1 MSNCIFPKTSRSD
14 IVNFVESTIP
24 QMIAKKVN
32 IDKYKE
38 IYKKY
43 NKYDMLYENATQ
55 VLIISY
61 LITAVIALF
70 VANDSDEMTFLINLI
85 PYFIFIAVLTI
96 IYFILMLYFKCQ
108 YNKYYKQYLT
118 IKQPILELFEDRLY
132 INNSELVFASL
143 LEPEHITNKDTIS
156 GFESIFIIDKIKHIL
171 ESVNNDDT
179 ISINI
184 SMNDDKTID
193 FDILVNDISY
203 KQYTID
209 CPIDITEFNKLTKNI
224 KSDNTYDFTYLDDR
238 FNAYHKFACDVMEK
252 LFAYD
257 VIEKSEFK
265 GVIL

>member
-1 MSNCIFPKTSRSD
+1 MSNYIFPNTTGND
-14 IVNFVESTIP
+14 IINFVEYTIP
-24 QMIAKKVN
+24 QIISKKVN

-38 IYKKY
+38 IYKKC
-43 NKYDMLYENATQ
+43 NKYDMLSERIPTIFCILCLVISVILLIVNKDLDEVKFIIQYLSSMA
-55 VLIISY
+55 VLLGILGS
-61 LITAVIALF
+61 LRL
-70 VANDSDEMTFLINLI
+70 
-85 PYFIFIAVLTI
+85 YFI
-96 IYFILMLYFKCQ
+96 CQ
-108 YNKYYKQYLT
+108 YSKYHKLYLT

-132 INNSELVFASL
+132 INDSELVFASL
-143 LEPEHITNKDTIS
+143 LEPEHITTKDTIS

-171 ESVNNDDT
+171 ESVNNSDT

-184 SMNDDKTID
+184 SMNDDKTIV

-209 CPIDITEFNKLTKNI
+209 GPIDITEFNKLTKNI
-224 KSDNTYDFTYLDDR
+224 KSTNTYDFTYLDDR

-257 VIEKSEFK
+257 VMEKSDFK